1 MSGDKIT
8 LGRSGEEV
16 AVNYLQIKGLSI
28 EQRNFRCRLGELDIV
43 ARDGPFLVFI
53 EVRTVTG
60 NSFGTAQESIDKKK
74 VHKIRLIATYYLQ
87 SRNIK
92 NTPLRFDVIAVTMD
106 TDKTIKKLDHIIN
119 AF

>member
-1 MSGDKIT
+1 MSRDKIM
-8 LGRSGEEV
+8 LGSSGEEA
-16 AVNYLQIKGLSI
+16 AVSYLQKKGLCI

-43 ARDGPFLVFI
+43 ARDGHCLVFI

-60 NSFGTAQESIDKKK
+60 NAFGSAQESINKKK

-92 NTPLRFDVIAVTMD
+92 NTPLRFDVIAITMD
-106 TDKTIKKLDHIIN
+106 PSKTIRKLDHIKN